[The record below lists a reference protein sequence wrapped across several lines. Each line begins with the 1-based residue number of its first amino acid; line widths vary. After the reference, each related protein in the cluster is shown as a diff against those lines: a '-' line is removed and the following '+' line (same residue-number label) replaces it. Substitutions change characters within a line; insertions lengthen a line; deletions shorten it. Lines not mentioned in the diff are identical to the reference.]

1 MKQQVALVTGSNRG
15 IGFEIAKQ
23 LAMKEIDVILTSR
36 NSANGEAAVRK
47 LAREGVK
54 KEVVPMELDVS
65 NQVSVDSLLD
75 NVEKDF
81 GRLDI
86 LVNNAAILIDKDD
99 VSASKADFE
108 TVKITLETNLFGAWR
123 MCKAFIPLMKKNGY
137 GRIVNVSS
145 GAGEFEYMA
154 TSGGYWP
161 AYSVSKASLNALT
174 VMLASELKGTNIL
187 VNAVCPGWVRTDMG
201 GSNATRS
208 VEEGAATP
216 VWLAT
221 LPDGE
226 PTPVVLRVTR
236 EDGYS
241 QVADRQD
248 AKAEWHEGIDRDRHR
263 TGGVPG
269 GKAVEAVPELE
280 ELEPVHA
287 VVEGPGAG
295 PAGGRG

>member
-1 MKQQVALVTGSNRG
+1 MKEQIALITGSNRG

-23 LAMKEIDVILTSR
+23 LAMKKIQVILTSR

-47 LAREGVK
+47 LAKDDVK
-54 KEVVPMELDVS
+54 KVVAMELDVS
-65 NQVSVDSLLD
+65 NQVSVDKLSD
-75 NVEKDF
+75 EVEKTF
-81 GRLDI
+81 GRLGI
-86 LVNNAAILIDKDD
+86 LVNNAAILIDKDN
-99 VSASKADFE
+99 VTASNADLE
-108 TVKITLETNLFGAWR
+108 TVRATLETNLIGAWR
-123 MCKAFIPLMKKNGY
+123 MCKTFIPLMKKNSF

-145 GAGEFEYMA
+145 GSGEFEYMA

-221 LPDGE
+221 LPDGG
-226 PTPVVLRVTR
+226 PTGHNYY
-236 EDGYS
+236 DQKQIS
-241 QVADRQD
+241 
-248 AKAEWHEGIDRDRHR
+248 W
-263 TGGVPG
+263 
-269 GKAVEAVPELE
+269 
-280 ELEPVHA
+280 
-287 VVEGPGAG
+287 
-295 PAGGRG
+295 

>member
-23 LAMKEIDVILTSR
+23 LAIKKIQVILTSR

-47 LAREGVK
+47 LARDGVK
-54 KEVVPMELDVS
+54 KVVAMELDVS

-75 NVEKDF
+75 EVE
-81 GRLDI
+81 
-86 LVNNAAILIDKDD
+86 NNAAILIDRED
-99 VSASKADFE
+99 VVASNADLE
-108 TVKITLETNLFGAWR
+108 TVKATLETNLIGAWR
-123 MCKAFIPLMKKNGY
+123 MCKAFIPLMKKNSF

-161 AYSVSKASLNALT
+161 AYSLSKASLNALT

-201 GSNATRS
+201 GSNASRS

-221 LPDGE
+221 LPDGG
-226 PTPVVLRVTR
+226 PT
-236 EDGYS
+236 GYNFFDKK
-241 QVADRQD
+241 QIN
-248 AKAEWHEGIDRDRHR
+248 W
-263 TGGVPG
+263 
-269 GKAVEAVPELE
+269 
-280 ELEPVHA
+280 
-287 VVEGPGAG
+287 
-295 PAGGRG
+295 

>member
-23 LAMKEIDVILTSR
+23 LAMKDIEVIVTSR

-47 LAREGVK
+47 LARDCVK
-54 KEVVPMELDVS
+54 KEVVSMKLDVS

-75 NVEKDF
+75 RVGKTF
-81 GRLDI
+81 RRLDI
-86 LVNNAAILIDKDD
+86 LVNNAAILIDRED
-99 VSASKADFE
+99 VTASNANLE
-108 TVKITLETNLFGAWR
+108 TVKATLETNLIGAWR

-145 GAGEFEYMA
+145 GAGEFESMA

-216 VWLAT
+216 VCLAT
-221 LPDGE
+221 LPDGG
-226 PTPVVLRVTR
+226 L
-236 EDGYS
+236 
-241 QVADRQD
+241 
-248 AKAEWHEGIDRDRHR
+248 
-263 TGGVPG
+263 TGHNYYD
-269 GKAVEAVPELE
+269 KKQISW
-280 ELEPVHA
+280 
-287 VVEGPGAG
+287 
-295 PAGGRG
+295 

>member
-1 MKQQVALVTGSNRG
+1 VS
-15 IGFEIAKQ
+15 
-23 LAMKEIDVILTSR
+23 
-36 NSANGEAAVRK
+36 
-47 LAREGVK
+47 
-54 KEVVPMELDVS
+54 MELDIS

-75 NVEKDF
+75 EVEKTF

-86 LVNNAAILIDKDD
+86 LVNNAAILIDKDN
-99 VSASKADFE
+99 VTASNADLE
-108 TVKITLETNLFGAWR
+108 TVKATLETNLIGAWR

-174 VMLASELKGTNIL
+174 VMLASELRGTNIL

-221 LPDGE
+221 LPGGG
-226 PTPVVLRVTR
+226 PTGHNYYDKKRI
-236 EDGYS
+236 S
-241 QVADRQD
+241 
-248 AKAEWHEGIDRDRHR
+248 W
-263 TGGVPG
+263 
-269 GKAVEAVPELE
+269 
-280 ELEPVHA
+280 
-287 VVEGPGAG
+287 
-295 PAGGRG
+295 

>member
-1 MKQQVALVTGSNRG
+1 MRDMKQQVALVTGSNRG

-23 LAMKEIDVILTSR
+23 LSMKKIEVILTSR

-47 LAREGVK
+47 IARDGIK
-54 KEVVPMELDVS
+54 KVVSMELDIS

-75 NVEKDF
+75 EVEKTF

-86 LVNNAAILIDKDD
+86 LVNNAAILIDKDN
-99 VSASKADFE
+99 VTASNADLE
-108 TVKITLETNLFGAWR
+108 TVKATLETNLIGAWR
-123 MCKAFIPLMKKNGY
+123 MCKTFIPLMKKNGY

-174 VMLASELKGTNIL
+174 VMLASELRGTNIL

-221 LPDGE
+221 LPDGG
-226 PTPVVLRVTR
+226 PTGHNYYDKKQSVGKISAGLGCSLLYASNGCHNRN
-236 EDGYS
+236 D
-241 QVADRQD
+241 
-248 AKAEWHEGIDRDRHR
+248 KHNCRDR
-263 TGGVPG
+263 GIQN
-269 GKAVEAVPELE
+269 K
-280 ELEPVHA
+280 
-287 VVEGPGAG
+287 
-295 PAGGRG
+295 RGLISRRVA

>member
-1 MKQQVALVTGSNRG
+1 MRDMKQQVALVTGSNRG

-23 LAMKEIDVILTSR
+23 LSMKKIEVILTSR

-47 LAREGVK
+47 IARDGVK
-54 KEVVPMELDVS
+54 KVVSMELDIS

-75 NVEKDF
+75 EVEKTF

-86 LVNNAAILIDKDD
+86 LVNNAAILIDKDN
-99 VSASKADFE
+99 VKA
-108 TVKITLETNLFGAWR
+108 TLETNLIGAWS

-137 GRIVNVSS
+137 GRIVNASS

-174 VMLASELKGTNIL
+174 VMLASELRGTNIL

-221 LPDGE
+221 LPDGG
-226 PTPVVLRVTR
+226 PTGHNYYDKKRI
-236 EDGYS
+236 S
-241 QVADRQD
+241 
-248 AKAEWHEGIDRDRHR
+248 W
-263 TGGVPG
+263 
-269 GKAVEAVPELE
+269 
-280 ELEPVHA
+280 
-287 VVEGPGAG
+287 
-295 PAGGRG
+295 

>member
-1 MKQQVALVTGSNRG
+1 MKQHIALVTGSNRG

-23 LAMKEIDVILTSR
+23 LAMKKIQVVLTSR
-36 NSANGEAAVRK
+36 NLANGEAALKR
-47 LAREGVK
+47 LTRDDSGIK
-54 KEVVPMELDVS
+54 KEVVSMELDVT
-65 NQVSVDSLLD
+65 NQVSVDRLL
-75 NVEKDF
+75 NEVEKTF

-86 LVNNAAILIDKDD
+86 LVNNAAILMDRDD
-99 VSASKADFE
+99 VAASSADLG
-108 TVKITLETNLFGAWR
+108 TVKTTLETNLIGAWR
-123 MCKAFIPLMKKNGY
+123 MCKAFIPLMKKNNY

-174 VMLASELKGTNIL
+174 VLLASELKGTNIL

-221 LPDGE
+221 LPDDG
-226 PTPVVLRVTR
+226 PTGLNFY
-236 EDGYS
+236 DKKQIS
-241 QVADRQD
+241 
-248 AKAEWHEGIDRDRHR
+248 W
-263 TGGVPG
+263 
-269 GKAVEAVPELE
+269 
-280 ELEPVHA
+280 
-287 VVEGPGAG
+287 
-295 PAGGRG
+295 

>member
-23 LAMKEIDVILTSR
+23 LAIKDIEVILTSR
-36 NSANGEAAVRK
+36 NSANGDAAVRR
-47 LAREGVK
+47 LARNGIK
-54 KEVVPMELDVS
+54 KVVSMELNIS

-75 NVEKDF
+75 KVEKTF

-86 LVNNAAILIDKDD
+86 LVNNAAILIDRED
-99 VSASKADFE
+99 VTGSNADLE
-108 TVKITLETNLFGAWR
+108 AVKTTLETNLIGAWR
-123 MCKAFIPLMKKNGY
+123 MCKAFIPLMKKYGY
-137 GRIVNVSS
+137 GRIVNISS

-201 GSNATRS
+201 GSNAPRS

-221 LPDGE
+221 LSDG
-226 PTPVVLRVTR
+226 
-236 EDGYS
+236 S
-241 QVADRQD
+241 S
-248 AKAEWHEGIDRDRHR
+248 
-263 TGGVPG
+263 TGHNFFD
-269 GKAVEAVPELE
+269 KKQISW
-280 ELEPVHA
+280 
-287 VVEGPGAG
+287 
-295 PAGGRG
+295 

>member
-15 IGFEIAKQ
+15 IGFEIARQ
-23 LAMKEIDVILTSR
+23 LAMKKIQVVLTSR
-36 NSANGEAAVRK
+36 NSTNGEAALKK
-47 LAREGVK
+47 LTGDGGSIK
-54 KEVVPMELDVS
+54 KVVSMQLDVS
-65 NQVSVDSLLD
+65 SQVSVDGLL
-75 NVEKDF
+75 NEVEKTF

-86 LVNNAAILIDKDD
+86 LVNNAAILSDRDD
-99 VSASKADFE
+99 LLASSADLE
-108 TVKITLETNLFGAWR
+108 TVKATLETNLIGAWR

-174 VMLASELKGTNIL
+174 VMLASELRGTNIL

-221 LPDGE
+221 LPNGG
-226 PTPVVLRVTR
+226 PTGHNYY
-236 EDGYS
+236 DKKQIS
-241 QVADRQD
+241 
-248 AKAEWHEGIDRDRHR
+248 W
-263 TGGVPG
+263 
-269 GKAVEAVPELE
+269 
-280 ELEPVHA
+280 
-287 VVEGPGAG
+287 
-295 PAGGRG
+295 

>member
-23 LAMKEIDVILTSR
+23 LAMKKIQVVLTSR
-36 NSANGEAAVRK
+36 NSANGEASLKR
-47 LAREGVK
+47 LTRDDGGIK
-54 KEVVPMELDVS
+54 KVVSMQLDVS
-65 NQVSVDSLLD
+65 NQVSVDRILD
-75 NVEKDF
+75 EVEKTF

-86 LVNNAAILIDKDD
+86 LVNNAAILIDRDD
-99 VSASKADFE
+99 VAASRADLE
-108 TVKITLETNLFGAWR
+108 MVKTTLETNLIGAWR
-123 MCKAFIPLMKKNGY
+123 MCKAFIPLMKKNNY

-161 AYSVSKASLNALT
+161 AYSVSKASLNAFT

-201 GSNATRS
+201 GSNAPRS

-221 LPDGE
+221 LPDGG
-226 PTPVVLRVTR
+226 PTGHNFY
-236 EDGYS
+236 DKKQIS
-241 QVADRQD
+241 
-248 AKAEWHEGIDRDRHR
+248 W
-263 TGGVPG
+263 
-269 GKAVEAVPELE
+269 
-280 ELEPVHA
+280 
-287 VVEGPGAG
+287 
-295 PAGGRG
+295 